1 MELLIVIAVIVVFD
15 VAAAVLGTD
24 SRPQVDAAGQH
35 RSI

>member
-15 VAAAVLGTD
+15 VAAAVLGAD
-24 SRPQVDAAGQH
+24 SRPQVDAGQH